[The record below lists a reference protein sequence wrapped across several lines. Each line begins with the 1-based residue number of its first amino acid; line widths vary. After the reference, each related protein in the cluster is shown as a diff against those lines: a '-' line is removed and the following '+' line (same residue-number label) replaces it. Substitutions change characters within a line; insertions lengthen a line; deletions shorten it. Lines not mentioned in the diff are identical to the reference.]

1 VESIDSLLE
10 LLDEPNPQKHM
21 STSNNHYNSSSN
33 TQHSTSSNT
42 SSYHTSSKGEWNPC
56 VCAHVSSRYWQ
67 LCSYRIIVNVIIRFS
82 YI

>member
-56 VCAHVSSRYWQ
+56 VCAHVSSRY
-67 LCSYRIIVNVIIRFS
+67 
-82 YI
+82 